1 MYYLRTRPKADAIK
15 FTVDVEKLAE
25 ETKNA
30 KLSEN
35 VNKENA
41 TASAPSPGKTFK
53 GLSTVDDD
61 EGCLNWYV
69 ALW

>member
-25 ETKNA
+25 DTKNA

-35 VNKENA
+35 TNKENSA
-41 TASAPSPGKTFK
+41 APSPAKGIK
-53 GLSTVDDD
+53 GLTTVDDD
-61 EGCLNWYV
+61 EGCLNCG
-69 ALW
+69 A